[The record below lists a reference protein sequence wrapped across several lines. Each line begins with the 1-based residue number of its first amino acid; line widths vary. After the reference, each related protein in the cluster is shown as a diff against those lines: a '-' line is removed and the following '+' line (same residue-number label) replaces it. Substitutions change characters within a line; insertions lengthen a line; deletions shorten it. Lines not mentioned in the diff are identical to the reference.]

1 MKSTIEPIATIEP
14 IDCEDWHRLDNT
26 GKAYPLIRSNQQTT
40 LFRLT
45 AVLTEH
51 VDPIRIE
58 EALKIILPRFPY
70 FQVVL
75 KPGFFWYYFEKTIR
89 ITPVQKD
96 KHYPCTQYEK
106 RWAVPPIHIYYKDNR
121 LSLEM
126 THALSDGYG
135 GTVFLKALLNSYF
148 EVNSEDDNEYNLQ
161 KLPVKQEWE
170 DSCDIYFDPSVPQ
183 SKRGNAAFHLPCK
196 RVSQG
201 IYYSTTGILPLKE
214 VLTRAKAEGASLT
227 QWLSAKYITVLTE
240 MIEDNNWKPAPV
252 VLNIPVDLRRLYP
265 SKTLRNFFV
274 TLTPTIDSRI
284 GHFSFSE
291 ILSHVKNF
299 MSIQV
304 DRRYISQQLKRNINL
319 ERAMSIRMLPLIIKR
334 IFFPFFFYHLGE
346 RQYSGGFSNLGN
358 FKLPLKTAE
367 KVKEVHILVPPSQGT
382 LIKAGCIS
390 YGSQLYIT
398 FGSLTENREL
408 ERKFFSQLRKEG
420 IPVRIEVNY

>member
-1 MKSTIEPIATIEP
+1 MNPTGKPNNHTN
-14 IDCEDWHRLDNT
+14 WHRLDNT

-45 AVLTEH
+45 AVLTEK
-51 VDPIRIE
+51 VEPSRVR
-58 EALKIILPRFPY
+58 EAIKTILPRFPY

-75 KPGFFWYYFEKTIR
+75 KPGFFWYYFEKTTKL
-89 ITPVQKD
+89 TPVQED
-96 KHYPCTQYEK
+96 GHYPCTRYDR
-106 RWAVPPIHIYYKDNR
+106 RWAVPPIQIYYKNNR

-126 THALSDGYG
+126 SHALSDGYG
-135 GTVFLKALLNSYF
+135 GTVFLRALLISYF
-148 EVNSEDDNEYNLQ
+148 EESPNKEDEYSLT
-161 KLPVKQEWE
+161 KQPEQEEWE
-170 DSCDIYFDPSVPQ
+170 DAYNKHFDPSVPPPE
-183 SKRGNAAFHLPCK
+183 RGSAAFHLPLP
-196 RVSQG
+196 RISPG
-201 IYYSTTGILPLKE
+201 IYYSTTGIVPIKE
-214 VLTRAKAEGASLT
+214 ILTRAKADGGSLT
-227 QWLSAKYITVLTE
+227 QWLSARYIAVLAE
-240 MIEDNNWKPAPV
+240 MIQDNNWKPAPI
-252 VLNIPVDLRRLYP
+252 VLNVPVDLRRLYQ

-299 MSIQV
+299 MNLQV
-304 DRRYISQQLKRNINL
+304 DRRYISQQLKRNISL
-319 ERAMSIRMLPLIIKR
+319 ERAMSIRLLPLIVKR

-358 FKLPLKTAE
+358 FKLPPGTAE
-367 KVKEVHILVPPSQGT
+367 KVKEVHILIPPSQGT

-398 FGSLTENREL
+398 FGSLTDNREL

>member
-1 MKSTIEPIATIEP
+1 MSTVREPNNT
-14 IDCEDWHRLDNT
+14 DWHKLDNT

-45 AVLTEH
+45 AVLTEQ
-51 VDPIRIE
+51 VDPVRIRKS
-58 EALKIILPRFPY
+58 LKRILPRFPY

-75 KPGFFWYYFEKTIR
+75 KPGFFWYYFEKTIKL
-89 ITPVQKD
+89 TPVQED
-96 KHYPCTQYEK
+96 SHYPCTRYER
-106 RWAVPPIHIYYKDNR
+106 RWAVPPVQIYYKDNR

-135 GTVFLKALLNSYF
+135 GAVFLKALLNSYF
-148 EVNSEDDNEYNLQ
+148 KAPPNNEDEYDIL
-161 KLPVKQEWE
+161 KPPCEEEWE
-170 DSCDIYFDPSVPQ
+170 DAYDKHFDPSVPPT
-183 SKRGNAAFHLPCK
+183 KRGSAAFHLPFP
-196 RVSQG
+196 RVSPG

-214 VLTRAKAEGASLT
+214 VLSRAKADGGSLT
-227 QWLSAKYITVLTE
+227 QWLTARFIAVLTE
-240 MIEDNNWKPAPV
+240 MIQDNNWKPAPI
-252 VLNIPVDLRRLYP
+252 VLNVPVDLRRLYP

-299 MSIQV
+299 MSLQTDV
-304 DRRYISQQLKRNINL
+304 RYINQQLKRNINL
-319 ERAMSIRMLPLIIKR
+319 ERAMSIRLVPLVLKR

-358 FKLPLKTAE
+358 FKLPPGTAE
-367 KVKEVHILVPPSQGT
+367 KVKEVHVLVPPSQGT

-390 YGSQLYIT
+390 YGSQLFIT
-398 FGSLTENREL
+398 FGSLTENREV
-408 ERKFFSQLRKEG
+408 EQRFFSQLRKEG
-420 IPVRIEVNY
+420 IPVRIDVNY